1 MASVREKNGRWYYR
15 ITLTSNGKHK
25 YIERGSYDT
34 EEDALEAGITH
45 ELKLKRGDIIFIPT
59 RISYGD
65 VVKEWMT
72 NYAPTQ
78 YKQNTIETHRK
89 VIKNYILPVL
99 RDCEVGAIDTKT
111 LQDIINHETSKHT
124 IDGLYKIRSSMAKT
138 FDYALLNGYISRN
151 PVEGVVLPRKRSL
164 MAQTTKCT
172 RTQETCPRELI
183 SALFKRFPE
192 GHPCFIP
199 LLLGYRCGL
208 RLGEVYGLFIDDFD
222 RRNKT
227 LTIRRQIQFNDS
239 NELYLTDPKYCDP
252 GEYRV
257 IDLDTDTCRILTRHV
272 QKIEACRPVMGHKQ
286 YYISDEGIVNETGDG
301 KPIYFLN
308 VRYSD
313 GSYIS
318 PRTMQHVSRVV
329 HGKASEF
336 SSVDPLWDFHILRH
350 THASECIAAGMPPE
364 SVRNRLGHRHLTTT
378 YRFYVHETEDQSDK
392 AKSVLEG
399 MFV

>member
-25 YIERGSYDT
+25 YIERGSYAT
-34 EEDALEAGITH
+34 EKEAMEMGIAH
-45 ELKLKRGDIIFIPT
+45 ELRLKRGEGIFIPT
-59 RISYGD
+59 RILYGD
-65 VVKEWMT
+65 VVKEWLER
-72 NYAPTQ
+72 YAPTQ
-78 YKQNTIETHRK
+78 YKQNTINTHRK
-89 VIKNYILPVL
+89 VLKNYILPVL
-99 RDCEVGAIDTKT
+99 KDCEVAAIDTKT
-111 LQDIINHETSKHT
+111 LQDIINYETPKHT
-124 IDGLYKIRSSMAKT
+124 IDGLYKIRSTMAKT
-138 FDYALLNGYISRN
+138 FDYAVLNGYISRD
-151 PVEGVVLPRKRSL
+151 PVEGVVLPRRRSL
-164 MAQTTKCT
+164 MAQTVKST
-172 RTQETCPRELI
+172 RTQETCPKELI
-183 SALFKRFPE
+183 SALFERFPE

-208 RLGEVYGLFIDDFD
+208 RLGEVYGLFIEDFD
-222 RRNKT
+222 RVNKT
-227 LTIRRQIQFNDS
+227 LTIRRQIQFNEH
-239 NELYLTDPKYCDP
+239 NELYLTGPKYCDP

-257 IDLDTDTCRILTRHV
+257 IDLDTDTCKILTRHV
-272 QKIEACRPVMGHKQ
+272 HKVEACRSIMRHRQ
-286 YYISDEGIVNETGDG
+286 YYISESGVVNEIGDG

-308 VRYSD
+308 VRYTD

-364 SVRNRLGHRHLTTT
+364 SVRNRLGHRNLTTT